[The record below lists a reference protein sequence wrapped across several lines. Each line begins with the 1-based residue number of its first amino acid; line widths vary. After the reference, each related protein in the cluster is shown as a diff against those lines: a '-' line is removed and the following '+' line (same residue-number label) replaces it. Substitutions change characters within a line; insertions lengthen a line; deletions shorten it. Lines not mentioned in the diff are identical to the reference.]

1 MLLTTLLLLSFAC
14 SVAIPS
20 QRNKNDTRKRQ
31 MRPQI
36 GTYIINTINVGIRGQ
51 FMMETK
57 CSVIA
62 LKACPYDATT
72 TRAIYATMRL
82 LCLPH
87 IFTYGRD
94 TIKSN

>member
-1 MLLTTLLLLSFAC
+1 
-14 SVAIPS
+14 
-20 QRNKNDTRKRQ
+20 

-57 CSVIA
+57 CNVIA

-72 TRAIYATMRL
+72 TRAL
-82 LCLPH
+82 LRHDDAAACALPVIH
-87 IFTYGRD
+87 I
-94 TIKSN
+94 